1 MKTIKKAKERFIT
14 IIQTLVIFIAI
25 LVILL
30 LMKKY
35 GVH

>member
-1 MKTIKKAKERFIT
+1 MKTIKKAKERFIN
-14 IIQTLVIFIAI
+14 IIQTLLIFIGI
-25 LVILL
+25 LILLL